1 MPINRRELLN
11 KVDKMIAAEQEAQP
25 PGLIGSLVQDLEVI
39 SEEAEEETPFQS
51 LPLDLLGTASSTSSS
66 PSGSGSDQDLLP

>member
-25 PGLIGSLVQDLEVI
+25 PGLLGSLVQDLETI
-39 SEEAEEETPFQS
+39 SEEAAEEIPFQS
-51 LPLDLLGTASSTSSS
+51 LPLDLLDTVSSTS
-66 PSGSGSDQDLLP
+66 